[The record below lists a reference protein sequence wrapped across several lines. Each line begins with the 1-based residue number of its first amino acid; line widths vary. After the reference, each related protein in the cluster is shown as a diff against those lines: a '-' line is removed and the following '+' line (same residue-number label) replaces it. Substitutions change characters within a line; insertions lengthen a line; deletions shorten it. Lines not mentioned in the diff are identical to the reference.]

1 MLKLNEQYRGV
12 ESTTDVLSFPQISD
26 LGSHHLKLNQIKSG
40 HSAFRI
46 PHSEFVLG
54 DIIINLHK
62 ARRQATEYNQ
72 NFYEELKRLLIHGLL
87 HLINYDHEKSRRH
100 KKIMESKE
108 KELLAGLRHL

>member
-1 MLKLNEQYRGV
+1 MQELNKQYRGV

-26 LGSHHLKLNQIKSG
+26 SGFHNLKLNQIRSL
-40 HSAFRI
+40 HSACSV

-72 NFYEELKRLLIHGLL
+72 NFYDELKRLLIHGLL
-87 HLINYDHEKSRRH
+87 HLIDYDHERSIHH
-100 KKIMESKE
+100 KRKMKSKE
-108 KELLAGLRHL
+108 NYMLAKLRKL